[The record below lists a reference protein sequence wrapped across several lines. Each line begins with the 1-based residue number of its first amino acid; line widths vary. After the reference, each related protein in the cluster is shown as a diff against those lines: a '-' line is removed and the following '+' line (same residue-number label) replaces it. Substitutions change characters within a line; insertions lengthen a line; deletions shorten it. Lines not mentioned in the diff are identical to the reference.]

1 MRRYSLAAV
10 LVALTVSGCSAAPP
24 PAPAPSKP
32 AAPTLSPAEEL
43 AWHWVGAFCS
53 GLRDSR
59 SELGNLGAHTVHT
72 EGDLAERQ
80 RDQQT
85 AAELTASM
93 VRIVHDNAA
102 KVAAAPASPARDRL
116 SAPYRKLEAALTEAR
131 RHVDQLPATDRSTF
145 GDAVEAISAEVEAA
159 LQTARGTL
167 AEDPATKR
175 FMAQA
180 GTCLLS

>member
-1 MRRYSLAAV
+1 MRRFSLLV
-10 LVALTVSGCSAAPP
+10 VSVALTVSGCAAAPP

-43 AWHWVGAFCS
+43 AWHWVGAFCN

-59 SELGNLGAHTVHT
+59 TALRNLGAQAVNTH
-72 EGDLAERQ
+72 GDPAQRQ
-80 RDQQT
+80 QDQQT
-85 AAELTASM
+85 AARLTAAM
-93 VRIVHDNAA
+93 VQIVHDNEA

-116 SAPYRKLEAALTEAR
+116 SATYGKLEAALTQAQ
-131 RHVDQLPATDRSTF
+131 RHADQLSATDSSTF
-145 GDAVEAISAEVEAA
+145 GDAVEAISTEVEAA
-159 LQTARGTL
+159 LQTARATL
-167 AEDPATKR
+167 AKDPATKR